1 MALIPGSFRAY
12 RDLSVGETINP
23 DVQVGRCEAAS
34 TIGMSMYGLVCF
46 LAVDFIK
53 NNIDKIIWTKHSH
66 FHVNQLKNDPNR
78 VYLSEEFKFSDELP
92 L

>member
-1 MALIPGSFRAY
+1 MALIPGSFGAY

-23 DVQVGRCEAAS
+23 DVQVGRCEAAC

-53 NNIDKIIWTKHSH
+53 NNIDKTFTLSCEPA
-66 FHVNQLKNDPNR
+66 LKR
-78 VYLSEEFKFSDELP
+78 TITRFT
-92 L
+92 